1 MAAWS
6 VSSDDDNDEELSVFS
21 GYDLLIAHYDV
32 ADLDWREG
40 AERSA
45 LDQRRGLVITQGA
58 VLEDLIDEFIL
69 YLADPIDVDEYQ
81 AELDRLT
88 IGPRLDRLE
97 KLLAA
102 VNMFDADA
110 SAALEGVRRVAIRR
124 NELAHGT
131 IHCRPIEPVELGG
144 WLDGIPLEWIIIS
157 RRSRTI
163 ERITMAGLRQD
174 LYDSI
179 TCFSSMLQYAEQFVE
194 VALPPRNYGGG
205 RYIATPTL

>member
-6 VSSDDDNDEELSVFS
+6 VSFDDGNDEELSVFS

-32 ADLDWREG
+32 ADLDWREV

-45 LDQRRGLVITQGA
+45 LDQRRGLVITQAA

-110 SAALEGVRRVAIRR
+110 SVALEGVRRVAIRR

-131 IHCRPIEPVELGG
+131 IHCRPVEPVELGG

-163 ERITMAGLRQD
+163 E
-174 LYDSI
+174 SI

-194 VALPPRNYGGG
+194 AALPPRNYGGG
-205 RYIATPTL
+205 RYLATPTL

>member
-21 GYDLLIAHYDV
+21 GDDLLIAHHDV

-102 VNMFDADA
+102 
-110 SAALEGVRRVAIRR
+110 
-124 NELAHGT
+124 
-131 IHCRPIEPVELGG
+131 
-144 WLDGIPLEWIIIS
+144 
-157 RRSRTI
+157 
-163 ERITMAGLRQD
+163 
-174 LYDSI
+174 
-179 TCFSSMLQYAEQFVE
+179 
-194 VALPPRNYGGG
+194 
-205 RYIATPTL
+205 